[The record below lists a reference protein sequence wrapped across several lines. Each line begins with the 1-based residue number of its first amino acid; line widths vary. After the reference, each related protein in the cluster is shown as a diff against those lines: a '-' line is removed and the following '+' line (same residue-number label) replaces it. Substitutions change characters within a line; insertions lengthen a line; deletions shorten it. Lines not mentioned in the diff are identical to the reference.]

1 MAPSSVRHPRRD
13 FVMKS
18 PTAKPSLRCAVYTRV
33 STDARLEQEFNS
45 LDAQREASEAYVKSQ
60 THEGWSLV
68 RSRYDDG
75 GFSGGSMERPA
86 LQRLLSEV
94 QAKRIDVIVVY
105 KVDRLTRS
113 LADFAKLVELF
124 DAHGV
129 SFVSV
134 TQSFN
139 TTTSMG
145 RLTLNVLLS
154 FAQFEREVTGERIR
168 DKIAASKKKGIWMG
182 GVVPLGYRV
191 EARALHIVEDHA
203 ELVRGLF
210 KRYLEV
216 FSVARLKERLDAEDV
231 RLPIRID
238 GKGRS
243 TGGGFFSRGHV
254 YKIFSNPIYIGQI
267 AHKGL
272 VHEGQHP
279 AIVDRELWDKV
290 QQSLGHHLAA
300 KSQRHERQSTN
311 ALLVGKLFDDR
322 GNLMTPSWSK
332 RGSKRWSYYVSQTIL
347 RGDKANAG
355 SATRV
360 SAPEIEN
367 RVIDAIGCL
376 DQGQNSQ
383 AVRWGHHRPR
393 DDVPPA
399 LNADTSPDHHE
410 RIRSRIERVTLERA
424 AIRIALYHDTDEEA
438 EVKVLTIPWAAPSPY
453 RRREIIHGTSVGSSS
468 VRPLPTSARLVLTKA
483 LRKAHRWLDELLT
496 EPKQTIESIAARE
509 SKSERSI
516 RMTLSLAFLSPRPC
530 QVRYRWSPSPWL
542 RSHSPDRPADRLVRS
557 VGGAGSEGARP
568 HLIAQRCASA
578 LSPKI
583 AEIVGPTRASFPQNS
598 RLTQPPRTASR
609 ETEFCPQRLWSKG
622 EAH

>member
-1 MAPSSVRHPRRD
+1 MKAPAARPN
-13 FVMKS
+13 
-18 PTAKPSLRCAVYTRV
+18 LRCAIYTRV

-45 LDAQREASEAYVKSQ
+45 LDAQREASEAYIKSQ
-60 THEGWSLV
+60 THEGWSLI

-86 LQRLLSEV
+86 LQKLLLEV

-113 LADFAKLVELF
+113 LADFAKLVEMF

-168 DKIAASKKKGIWMG
+168 DKIAASKQKGIWMG

-191 EARALHIVEDHA
+191 EARALHIVENHA

-216 FSVARLKERLDAEDV
+216 GSVARLKEILDAEDT

-243 TGGGFFSRGHV
+243 TGGGLFSRGHI
-254 YKIFSNPIYIGQI
+254 YTIFSNPIYIGQI
-267 AHKGL
+267 AHKG
-272 VHEGQHP
+272 VAHDGQHP
-279 AIVDRELWDKV
+279 SIIERELWDRV
-290 QQSLGHHLAA
+290 RQSLTDNLSA
-300 KSQRHERQSTN
+300 KSQRRDGQSTN

-332 RGSKRWSYYVSQTIL
+332 RGSKRWSYYVSQAIL

-355 SATRV
+355 SVVRV
-360 SAPEIEN
+360 SAPEIEG
-367 RVIDAIGCL
+367 RVIEAIGSI
-376 DQGQNSQ
+376 DQNQESQ
-383 AVRWGHHRPR
+383 AIHPR
-393 DDVPPA
+393 RQHSRQDVPPTE
-399 LNADTSPDHHE
+399 NVGTPPDHHE
-410 RIRSRIERVTLERA
+410 QLRSRIDRITLESG
-424 AIRIALYHDTDEEA
+424 AIRIALAHDADEEEA
-438 EVKVLTIPWAAPSPY
+438 KILTIGWTAPSPY
-453 RRREIIHGTSVGSSS
+453 RRREIIQGTSVGPSSA
-468 VRPLPTSARLVLTKA
+468 RPLPTSARLALTKA
-483 LRKAHRWLDELLT
+483 LRKAHHWLDELLT
-496 EPKQTIESIAARE
+496 EPNQTIDSIAARE

-516 RMTLSLAFLSPRPC
+516 RMTLSLAFLSPDLVKAAVDGRLP
-530 QVRYRWSPSPWL
+530 RGFGLTRLIDLPSAWSDQWVAL
-542 RSHSPDRPADRLVRS
+542 GLKVPA
-557 VGGAGSEGARP
+557 
-568 HLIAQRCASA
+568 
-578 LSPKI
+578 
-583 AEIVGPTRASFPQNS
+583 RA
-598 RLTQPPRTASR
+598 
-609 ETEFCPQRLWSKG
+609 
-622 EAH
+622 

>member
-1 MAPSSVRHPRRD
+1 
-13 FVMKS
+13 MKP
-18 PTAKPSLRCAVYTRV
+18 PTAKPTLRCAIYTRV

-45 LDAQREASEAYVKSQ
+45 LDAQREASEAYIKSQ

-68 RSRYDDG
+68 RARYDDG

-86 LQRLLSEV
+86 LQRLLLEV

-216 FSVARLKERLDAEDV
+216 FSVARLKERLDAEHV

-243 TGGGFFSRGHV
+243 TGGGLFSRGHI

-267 AHKGL
+267 AHKGD

-279 AIVDRELWDKV
+279 AIVGRELWDKA
-290 QQSLGHHLAA
+290 QQSLKDHLTT
-300 KSQRHERQSTN
+300 KTQRRDRQSTN
-311 ALLVGKLFDDR
+311 ALLIGKLFDDR

-332 RGSKRWSYYVSQTIL
+332 RASKRWSYYVSQAIL

-355 SATRV
+355 SVARV
-360 SAPEIEN
+360 SASAIEG
-367 RVIDAIGCL
+367 RVVDAIGGL
-376 DQGQNSQ
+376 EQGQNSQ
-383 AVRWGHHRPR
+383 SIHPGRGPSR
-393 DDVPPA
+393 DDIPTGQ
-399 LNADTSPDHHE
+399 NADTQPDNHE

-424 AIRIALYHDTDEEA
+424 AIRIALSHDTDQGA
-438 EVKVLTIPWAAPSPY
+438 ETKVLTIPWAAPSPY
-453 RRREIIHGTSVGSSS
+453 RRRELIHETIAGSSTT
-468 VRPLPTSARLVLTKA
+468 RPLPNSARLVFVKA
-483 LRKAHRWLDELLT
+483 LRKAHQWLDELLT
-496 EPKQTIESIAARE
+496 CPMQTIESIASRE

-516 RMTLSLAFLSPRPC
+516 RMTLSLTFLSPDLVKAAIDGRLP
-530 QVRYRWSPSPWL
+530 RGFGITRLIDLPSAWSDQWAAL
-542 RSHSPDRPADRLVRS
+542 GLKAPA
-557 VGGAGSEGARP
+557 
-568 HLIAQRCASA
+568 
-578 LSPKI
+578 
-583 AEIVGPTRASFPQNS
+583 
-598 RLTQPPRTASR
+598 RT
-609 ETEFCPQRLWSKG
+609 
-622 EAH
+622 

>member
-1 MAPSSVRHPRRD
+1 
-13 FVMKS
+13 MKA
-18 PTAKPSLRCAVYTRV
+18 PTARPSLRCAIYTRV

-45 LDAQREASEAYVKSQ
+45 LDAQREASEAYIKSQ

-68 RSRYDDG
+68 RARYDDG

-86 LQRLLSEV
+86 LQKLLLEV

-191 EARALHIVEDHA
+191 EGRALHVVEDHA
-203 ELVRGLF
+203 ELVRSLF
-210 KRYLEV
+210 NRYLDV
-216 FSVARLKERLDAEDV
+216 GSVARLKELLDAEDV

-243 TGGGFFSRGHV
+243 TGGGLFSRGHI

-267 AHKGL
+267 AHKGF

-290 QQSLGHHLAA
+290 QHSLEDHLAA
-300 KSQRHERQSTN
+300 KTQRRERQSTN

-332 RGSKRWSYYVSQTIL
+332 RGSKRWRYYVSQAIL

-355 SATRV
+355 SVARV
-360 SAPEIEN
+360 SAPEIES
-367 RVIDAIGCL
+367 RVIEAIDSM

-383 AVRWGHHRPR
+383 AIHPGRHPSR

-399 LNADTSPDHHE
+399 QNADTPPDHHE

-424 AIRIALYHDTDEEA
+424 AIRIALSHDTDQEA
-438 EVKVLTIPWAAPSPY
+438 EAKVLTIPGQRHRPIAGA
-453 RRREIIHGTSVGSSS
+453 RSSTG
-468 VRPLPTSARLVLTKA
+468 RA
-483 LRKAHRWLDELLT
+483 
-496 EPKQTIESIAARE
+496 
-509 SKSERSI
+509 
-516 RMTLSLAFLSPRPC
+516 
-530 QVRYRWSPSPWL
+530 
-542 RSHSPDRPADRLVRS
+542 PDRPPRVRCRQAPVS
-557 VGGAGSEGARP
+557 
-568 HLIAQRCASA
+568 
-578 LSPKI
+578 LSPTLFAKRI
-583 AEIVGPTRASFPQNS
+583 AGWTSF
-598 RLTQPPRTASR
+598 
-609 ETEFCPQRLWSKG
+609 
-622 EAH
+622 